1 MFQDH
6 VILCLVAVSTVLTI
20 LLVLNVNFVSQDTLG
35 MPQIR
40 VVSFVIVMRVALEV
54 LYVILTVDN
63 VRV

>member
-1 MFQDH
+1 M
-6 VILCLVAVSTVLTI
+6 ILCLVAVSTVLTI